1 VTSICRK
8 RLATRVGAKK
18 GGELRLAQG
27 RPHGLGF
34 RVTGGGRATRRVVA
48 KRGVFISRR
57 LDSTRQKVELWEC
70 EWENRE
76 GMQARKA
83 FLRKIGEEQPLL
95 SLEAMHET
103 RLAICWSY
111 GRTLDNIAVLSPAM
125 RGHFSANAG
134 ADALLPCEFVNAG
147 KYRNGV
153 ERWWCRT
160 HQTHW
165 GTKADQA
172 SYARERSMVCANHE
186 QRMQYVVSPLE
197 VDVRNHREVGIW
209 CSLPPAFASKPIV
222 PAPPGIRAI
231 LGAGTADESQVVHEV
246 QAMSLV
252 YSREAN
258 LFSNDEITRVNI
270 TPPAAF
276 EFMRANELGHEL
288 SCVGCS
294 HCSYPHLDLGDF
306 ARKPHRK
313 HSCANCGRDSTWTRA
328 PIVST
333 PLKPIY
339 DQLVQHRGF
348 EQSALA
354 LDLDDFDDC
363 DFSVWPSTP
372 AIVWTPNRAQK
383 VGIRVRVTHD
393 GETIVDDT
401 FGEVV
406 SAGRLLDRKQLFESM
421 LARTKV

>member
-1 VTSICRK
+1 MD
-8 RLATRVGAKK
+8 AN
-18 GGELRLAQG
+18 
-27 RPHGLGF
+27 H
-34 RVTGGGRATRRVVA
+34 
-48 KRGVFISRR
+48 
-57 LDSTRQKVELWEC
+57 QKVELWEC
-70 EWENRE
+70 EWENRA
-76 GMQARKA
+76 GMQARKV

-95 SLEAMHET
+95 SLEEASQV

-111 GRTLDNIAVLSPAM
+111 GRTLDNIAVLSPSL
-125 RGHFSANAG
+125 RGHFSASSG
-134 ADALLPCEFVNAG
+134 ADAVLPCEFINAG

-172 SYARERSMVCANHE
+172 SYASSRVMVCANHE

-197 VDVRNHREVGIW
+197 VDVRDHTEVAVW
-209 CSLPPAFASKPIV
+209 CSLPPALSST
-222 PAPPGIRAI
+222 PAEHRSPRLHVVLRSGS
-231 LGAGTADESQVVHEV
+231 ADEVAHDV

-252 YSREAN
+252 YPREAK

-294 HCSYPHLDLGDF
+294 HCNYPHLDLGDF

-313 HSCANCGRDSTWTRA
+313 HSCANCGRDSTWTKA

-348 EQSALA
+348 EESALA

-363 DFSVWPSTP
+363 NFTVWPSTP
-372 AIVWTPNRAQK
+372 AIIWTPARPQK
-383 VGIRVRVTHD
+383 TGIRVRVTHQ
-393 GETIVDDT
+393 GELIVDDT

-406 SAGRLLDRKQLFESM
+406 SGGKPLDRNTLFESM
-421 LARTKV
+421 MARTLV